1 MTADLLPRLE
11 AIPVARPVMT
21 QFWADVTFLHWRYD
35 PGVVQSLLPPGV
47 EVDTL
52 DGSAWVGLVPFRMER
67 LGFGAMRPVPR
78 LGTFPEVNVRTY
90 VRAGAHRGVWFFSL
104 DIDLL
109 LPMLVARGWYRLPY
123 CVGDVH
129 HERTGD
135 RITTLVRRR
144 LPRASVTATTELEV
158 VVGSATASGPL
169 VEFLTSRWGLVTSG
183 PRGRLRWAAV
193 DHPPW
198 PLLRARVEHVAD
210 SLVVAAGLPAPEGPP
225 HAVYSRGVPV
235 RVGRPRRIA
244 HHPGEESGDVRPGRS
259 ADR

>member
-47 EVDTL
+47 EVDTF
-52 DGSAWVGLVPFRMER
+52 DGSAWVGLVPFRMEQ
-67 LGFGAMRPVPR
+67 LGFGTMRPVPR

-169 VEFLTSRWGLVTSG
+169 VDFLTSRWGLVASG